1 MARFKGKVVG
11 MKGEASR
18 LGSEKN
24 GLDVHADG
32 WASGVHVRAFVN
44 DEGQDCFD
52 VFLTGGSKG
61 WVDRELVATVVDGKL
76 SYLVHQS
83 V

>member
-1 MARFKGKVVG
+1 MARFKGNVVG

-32 WASGVHVRAFVN
+32 WTSGISVHAYVN
-44 DEGQDCFD
+44 DEGKDCFD
-52 VFLTGGSKG
+52 VLLTKGSGGYAGVVIAK
-61 WVDRELVATVVDGKL
+61 VVDGKL
-76 SYLVHQS
+76 V
-83 V
+83 